1 MEEKEQEQDK
11 EKEEGEE
18 QEEKEEEEKPYWLC
32 SILFQHVSN
41 IWRLK
46 PIAWASLWCISKMYC
61 DIVQGAL
68 CAL

>member
-46 PIAWASLWCISKMYC
+46 PIA
-61 DIVQGAL
+61 
-68 CAL
+68 

>member
-18 QEEKEEEEKPYWLC
+18 QEEKEEKPYWLC

-46 PIAWASLWCISKMYC
+46 PIA
-61 DIVQGAL
+61 
-68 CAL
+68 